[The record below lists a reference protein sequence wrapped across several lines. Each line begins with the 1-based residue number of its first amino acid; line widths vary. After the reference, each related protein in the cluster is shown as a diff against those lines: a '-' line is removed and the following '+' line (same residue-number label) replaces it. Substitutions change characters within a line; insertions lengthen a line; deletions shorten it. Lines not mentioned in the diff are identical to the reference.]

1 MEQFQNLIEKQQIHT
16 VGTASKS
23 NRNMV
28 ETHITHMAAH
38 FPGLIRTLQ
47 LKNGDAKLVLR
58 VQSGTP
64 SEMTRSPIM
73 VYCLIYC
80 NLILDIKLLLMAI
93 LPVQRF
99 QCLDNSL
106 WKDIVIIMFEVKS
119 SVYSCVAC

>member
-1 MEQFQNLIEKQQIHT
+1 LEQFQNLIEKQQIHT

-73 VYCLIYC
+73 VCVVFVVFL
-80 NLILDIKLLLMAI
+80 LDFRTVPTVWYLL
-93 LPVQRF
+93 F
-99 QCLDNSL
+99 
-106 WKDIVIIMFEVKS
+106 F
-119 SVYSCVAC
+119 Y